1 MVSRTTLARVR
12 GHGAS
17 GSGTREYWHMKVTS
31 YALLPLTVFL
41 IGLLVTLAGADHATV
56 VATLSSPVFGLP
68 LFLFILCNAVHMQV
82 GMQNVIDDYAARGP
96 WRKPAVLANIFFS
109 YGASAAAAYFL
120 LKLSLGQ

>member
-1 MVSRTTLARVR
+1 MVARSTLARVR

-31 YALLPLTVFL
+31 YALLPLSIVL
-41 IGLLVTLAGADHATV
+41 IVAFVLLGRADYTDVAGAI
-56 VATLSSPVFGLP
+56 SSPWLGIP

-82 GMQNVIDDYAARGP
+82 GMQNVIDDYVHGKAT
-96 WRKPAVLANIFFS
+96 RKIAVVGNIFFS
-109 YGASAAAAYFL
+109 YGLSAIAAYFL